1 MRMPG
6 ACMQFNVQ
14 VVIENPGKVMINL
27 KVYRYSS
34 KLEAFVCS
42 LIGKSPCGSSKHR
55 DKRIRVLFLGEVII
69 QPFIH

>member
-27 KVYRYSS
+27 KVYMYSS
-34 KLEAFVCS
+34 NLEAFVCS
-42 LIGKSPCGSSKHR
+42 LIGKSPCGSSKNR
-55 DKRIRVLFLGEVII
+55 DKRIRVLFLG
-69 QPFIH
+69 